1 MPGRW
6 TRNSWTHSTWTI
18 LLVVP
23 VVLAC
28 LLPRCDSL
36 GETLLCLVLVVGL
49 VPAMGR
55 LVSFLINRHATTKK

>member
-1 MPGRW
+1 MF
-6 TRNSWTHSTWTI
+6 NSIRFVCWTI

-23 VVLAC
+23 VTLAC
-28 LLPRCDSL
+28 LLPRCDTL
-36 GETLLCLVLVVGL
+36 QETLICLVLVVGL